1 MDKTFNLNENGHC
14 LKNNKNKWLFLFFFD
29 FIHIISALMMHAVFM
44 GVLELFLLFFCFLL
58 QKRHTFAIIV
68 SAIKK
73 IISGAFY
80 VNKNYS
86 CASR

>member
-1 MDKTFNLNENGHC
+1 MDIALKTTKTNGSFC
-14 LKNNKNKWLFLFFFD
+14 PFFD